1 MLAFVW
7 MRSAPVYP
15 DFSEQTVNF
24 RLIHLAFDG
33 AILYNKNIH
42 DQKEAVKLKW
52 N

>member
-1 MLAFVW
+1 M
-7 MRSAPVYP
+7 PVSS

-24 RLIHLAFDG
+24 RLNHLAFDG

-42 DQKEAVKLKW
+42 DLEKAVKLKW